1 MLRGTLST
9 LRDFPRLKEIVS
21 LLVRYGFGELVLR
34 LKLPRL
40 LEQAGHKVAWPDN
53 PTEAGADAPVRARH
67 VLEKLGPTFI
77 KLGQVLSTRVDV
89 FPPDW
94 IAEFEK
100 LQHRVPALPFSQLE
114 AQLVEDLGRPLN
126 EIFSEIDPEP
136 IGSASIAQVHK
147 AQLLDGTWV
156 VLKIRRPG
164 IVAKIEADLRILGYL
179 ARLIELE
186 FPEARRYQP
195 IAIVEQFAKSI
206 RRELDLAMEGR
217 NLERFA
223 KNFTEESSIVVPKV
237 IWDWTRQ
244 SVNCQTLIEGIRG
257 NDLAG
262 VDAAGLSRIML
273 ASIGAR
279 AMLKMILIDGYF
291 HADLHPGNVFYLP
304 DNRVALVDFGMV
316 GRLPKDR
323 RDQICDLLAAV
334 SRRDEQG
341 IMDVLLEWTGD
352 AAVDEIKMGHD
363 IGEFLFNY
371 ENVGLNEI
379 PFAQVLHDI
388 IDITR
393 AHSITL
399 PSDLTLLF
407 KALITLEGLGRQ
419 LDPNFRMVEFLTPY
433 VRQVILDRYKPA
445 ALLARGQKN
454 FTETF
459 HILAGL
465 PHDIN
470 RLLKQAKRGK
480 LSIDLDLKR
489 LDHFG
494 QQLDRS
500 TNRLTMGIIT
510 SALIIG
516 SSIVMTVPGGPHI
529 LGMPLFGLLGFVSAF
544 VTSIWLLFS
553 IWRSGKQV

>member
-9 LRDFPRLKEIVS
+9 LRDFPRLKEIAS
-21 LLVRYGFGELVLR
+21 LLIRYGFGELVLR

-40 LEQAGHKVAWPDN
+40 LDQAGHKLAWPDN

-67 VLEKLGPTFI
+67 VLEKLGSTFI

-89 FPPDW
+89 FPPEW
-94 IAEFEK
+94 ITEFEK
-100 LQHRVPALPFSQLE
+100 LQHRVPATPFSELE
-114 AQLVEDLGRPLN
+114 PELVHAFGKPLN
-126 EIFSEIDPEP
+126 EIFLHINPEP
-136 IGSASIAQVHK
+136 LGSASIAQVHQ
-147 AQLLDGTWV
+147 AQLLDGTLV

-164 IVAKIEADLRILGYL
+164 VVAKVEADLRILGYL
-179 ARLIELE
+179 ARLLEVE
-186 FPEARRYQP
+186 FPEARRYKP
-195 IAIVEQFAKSI
+195 MAIVEQFAKSLH
-206 RRELDLAMEGR
+206 RELDLAMEAR
-217 NLERFA
+217 HLERFA
-223 KNFTEESSIVVPKV
+223 HNFEKEPSIVVPKV
-237 IWDWTRQ
+237 IWAWTRNN
-244 SVNCQTLIEGIRG
+244 VNCQTLIEGIRG
-257 NDLAG
+257 NDLEA
-262 VDAAGLSRIML
+262 VDAAGLSRKEL
-273 ASIGAR
+273 AAIGAR

-291 HADLHPGNVFYLP
+291 HADLHPGNVFYLS
-304 DNRVALVDFGMV
+304 DGRVAFVDFGMV

-341 IMDVLLEWTGD
+341 MMDVLLEWTGE
-352 AAVDEIKMGHD
+352 APVDEDKMGHD

-371 ENVGLNEI
+371 ENAGLNDI
-379 PFAQVLHDI
+379 PFAQVLNDI
-388 IDITR
+388 IEITR
-393 AHSITL
+393 NHSISM

-419 LDPNFRMVEFLTPY
+419 LDPQFRMVEFLTPF
-433 VRQVILDRYKPA
+433 VRQVIMDRYKPA

-454 FTETF
+454 ISETF
-459 HILAGL
+459 SVLAGL

-480 LSIDLDLKR
+480 LAIDLDLKR

-529 LGMPLFGLLGFVSAF
+529 FGMPLFGFLGFISAF

-553 IWRSGKQV
+553 IWRSGKNQ

>member
-223 KNFTEESSIVVPKV
+223 KNFAEESSIVAPKV

-393 AHSITL
+393 THSITL

-544 VTSIWLLFS
+544 ITSIWLLFS